1 MGDKDDDDDDDADEK
16 MQSSGI
22 PDGGHIRQES
32 QEQSEVDHG
41 DFEMVSESMVLET
54 AENVNNGNP
63 SPLEALLAG
72 AEGFPPMLDI
82 PPDADDET
90 MVELAIA
97 LSLQQDQQG
106 SSSSALG
113 LQSLGLSGQAPSSSS
128 LDAGTLSDTTASAPA
143 SDDEGSTAATDGSTL
158 RTSPADH
165 GGSVGSESGGSAVD
179 SVAGEHSVSGRSSA
193 YGDATAEGHPAGPGS
208 VSSSTGAISTATG
221 HQEGDGSEGEGEGEA
236 EGDVHTSNRLHM
248 VRLMLLE
255 RLLQTLPQLRNVGGV
270 RAIPYMQVILM
281 LTTDLD
287 GEDEKDKGAL
297 DNLLA
302 QLIAELGMD
311 KKDVSKKNERS
322 ALNEVHLVVMRLLSV
337 FMSRTKSGSKSS
349 I

>member
-1 MGDKDDDDDDDADEK
+1 
-16 MQSSGI
+16 
-22 PDGGHIRQES
+22 
-32 QEQSEVDHG
+32 
-41 DFEMVSESMVLET
+41 MVLES
-54 AENVNNGNP
+54 ADSVNNGNP

-128 LDAGTLSDTTASAPA
+128 LDAGTLSDTTASALLMLLAPA

-179 SVAGEHSVSGRSSA
+179 SVA
-193 YGDATAEGHPAGPGS
+193 
-208 VSSSTGAISTATG
+208 
-221 HQEGDGSEGEGEGEA
+221 
-236 EGDVHTSNRLHM
+236 
-248 VRLMLLE
+248 
-255 RLLQTLPQLRNVGGV
+255 
-270 RAIPYMQVILM
+270 
-281 LTTDLD
+281 
-287 GEDEKDKGAL
+287 
-297 DNLLA
+297 
-302 QLIAELGMD
+302 
-311 KKDVSKKNERS
+311 
-322 ALNEVHLVVMRLLSV
+322 
-337 FMSRTKSGSKSS
+337 
-349 I
+349 